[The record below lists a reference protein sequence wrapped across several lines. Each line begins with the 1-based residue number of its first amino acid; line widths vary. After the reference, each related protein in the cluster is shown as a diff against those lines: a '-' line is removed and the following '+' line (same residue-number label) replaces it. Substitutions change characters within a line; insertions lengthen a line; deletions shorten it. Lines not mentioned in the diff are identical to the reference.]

1 MPLICDEASR
11 NLAPSQPVETQLRP
25 LMSCGRCNK
34 LLQSLWLKTR
44 EMYSLTVLR
53 SDVGNQLHWVGI
65 RGQLPPGGLPA
76 SAGCR
81 PALAYGLIPPIS
93 AHKVMSP
100 SLLPMGGHGQTVSP
114 SHPLKSYFAI

>member
-25 LMSCGRCNK
+25 LMSCGRYNK

-53 SDVGNQLHWVGI
+53 PDVGNQLHWAGI
-65 RGQLPPGGLPA
+65 GGQLPPGGLPA

-100 SLLPMGGHGQTVSP
+100 SLLPMEDMAKPCPPVTP
-114 SHPLKSYFAI
+114 